1 MAVLNAA
8 ARVRA
13 GACGGR
19 PASAGARR
27 ARVRATAEQSA
38 RAAAGAFA
46 AVPHNVGDGLAA
58 RLAACELGDAERCLR
73 GVARD
78 ADAVVAVGTR
88 GSVRGRRLS
97 DTDVARAKEYSSR
110 ARMRLRQH
118 QRERGESLIRAVR
131 DRVDTDVARAKEYSS
146 RAHMRLRQHERER
159 GESLIRA
166 VKDRLGLPGG
176 GTLG

>member
-1 MAVLNAA
+1 MDQALSNAA
-8 ARVRA
+8 EADARHLSTGLA
-13 GACGGR
+13 
-19 PASAGARR
+19 
-27 ARVRATAEQSA
+27 
-38 RAAAGAFA
+38 
-46 AVPHNVGDGLAA
+46 VGDGQQD
-58 RLAACELGDAERCLR
+58 DAQDDT
-73 GVARD
+73 VNYI
-78 ADAVVAVGTR
+78 
-88 GSVRGRRLS
+88 GRK
-97 DTDVARAKEYSSR
+97 TDRFQQSH
-110 ARMRLRQH
+110 H